1 MPAHTENLLEKISVL
16 LQRIN
21 EVSNGSSTENLDDLQ
36 RQLKECHQQ
45 LDSANK
51 LLNENKQILKD

>member
-21 EVSNGSSTENLDDLQ
+21 EVSNGSSIENLDDLQ